1 MSCNRG
7 IADIKEAISNLE
19 QVLDSGAT
27 TVAQDGS
34 TTVFDLDRAAA
45 RLTDLKA
52 ELSTLQGKKKRRRIF
67 NSIDLS

>member
-1 MSCNRG
+1 MSRSVSE
-7 IADIKEAISNLE
+7 IKEAIAHLE
-19 QVLDSGAT
+19 SVLDSGAT

>member
-1 MSCNRG
+1 MSRSVKE
-7 IADIKEAISNLE
+7 IKEAIAHLE
-19 QVLDSGAT
+19 SVLDSGAT

-34 TTVFDLDRAAA
+34 TTVFDLDRAAT
-45 RLTDLKA
+45 RLADLKA